1 MKTYYKYIVVFVT
14 IAMVLSACATATEA
28 PAAATVSPTEPE
40 SAVPTE
46 LKDMT
51 WDQIVAQAKT
61 GDSQNYIVRRG
72 DSPYLIA
79 RRHRMNLYE
88 FLRINNLTVNSTIFP
103 GQEVKVISR

>member
-61 GDSQNYIVRRG
+61 EGSLVFYSWVRIFGKRQPKN
-72 DSPYLIA
+72 SRNNMAYL
-79 RRHRMNLYE
+79 
-88 FLRINNLTVNSTIFP
+88 
-103 GQEVKVISR
+103 